1 MITKGNMNVD
11 QKIKSVLKQIDE
23 TWGHDYPDWL
33 DDDTNL
39 SKIPKPEKELYF
51 YESDSFTTD
60 NIDKAVVQ
68 TKRIVKLVNTCEKEF
83 VIKSLGYTLY
93 NKKED
98 TKVKYVLGICTTDYL
113 GESISFEGV
122 KNFYKR
128 VKLQRPI
135 IKDLP
140 LTTYL
145 TSGSLSSAAP
155 FIDIEDWS
163 LFGGSGNEIIMLADR
178 VRGFKTPKI

>member
-1 MITKGNMNVD
+1 MGSFDIMITKGNMNMN
-11 QKIKSVLKQIDE
+11 QKIKPVLNE
-23 TWGHDYPDWL
+23 TYPDWL

-39 SKIPKPEKELYF
+39 SKIPKPEKKLYF
-51 YESDSFTTD
+51 YESNSFTTD
-60 NIDKAVVQ
+60 NIDKTVVQ
-68 TKRIVKLVNTCEKEF
+68 TKRIVKLVNACEKEF

-98 TKVKYVLGICTTDYL
+98 TKIKYVLGICTTDYL

-145 TSGSLSSAAP
+145 TSGLLSSAAP

-163 LFGGSGNEIIMLADR
+163 LFGGSGDEIIMLADR
-178 VRGFKTPKI
+178 VRRFKTPKI